1 MKLNNQVAI
10 ITGAAAGMGKA
21 IAELYAQEGAK
32 VLVSDLSQASA
43 QSTVD
48 LITKAGGQAIAVAAD
63 VSNESDVQNLVK
75 TAVTHFG
82 SVDILVNNAGIMDG
96 FAPAATVSDALWEKV
111 MAVNATGPMR
121 TIRQVLPLFIEKGR
135 GVILNIASIG
145 GLQGSRAGAAYT
157 ASKHAL
163 VGLSK
168 NVAYQYAKAGIRCN
182 VIAPGGVNTS
192 ITSGMTPDPA
202 GIELAMTGIA
212 SNIRMGEASEIA
224 SIALFLGSQDSSL
237 VNGAVVVADAGW
249 TAY

>member
-1 MKLNNQVAI
+1 MKLKDQVAM
-10 ITGAAAGMGKA
+10 ITGAAAGMGQA
-21 IAELYAQEGAK
+21 IAKLYAQEGAK
-32 VLVSDLSQASA
+32 VIVSDLSLQSA
-43 QSTVD
+43 QATVD
-48 LITKAGGQAIAVAAD
+48 VIQAAGGQALAVAAD
-63 VSNESDVQNLVK
+63 VSNEADVQNLVK
-75 TAVTHFG
+75 TTVSYFG
-82 SVDILVNNAGIMDG
+82 TVDILVNNAGIMDG
-96 FAPAATVSDALWEKV
+96 FVPAAALTDTLWEKV

-121 TIRQVLPLFIEKGR
+121 SIRQVLPLFIEKGH

-145 GLQGSRAGAAYT
+145 GLQGSRAGTAYT

-202 GIELAMTGIA
+202 GMELAMTGMA

-224 SIALFLGSQDSSL
+224 SIALFLASPDSSL